1 MTKKAEK
8 KATEAPPE
16 PAEAPEITE
25 VKTQIGWLKTE
36 LRRLESLL
44 PEPVVYK
51 SWYSSPAVW
60 LALILVILMI
70 AMISIFYLTES
81 GLSVKIL
88 NMTIS
93 KMGIHF

>member
-8 KATEAPPE
+8 KVTEVPSE
-16 PAEAPEITE
+16 PVEAPEITE